1 ADQFEALASSI
12 TVGDCIDYDSLKAE
26 SYMKAGYAIR
36 QEQRALR
43 GEVES
48 LVKKILNWTGLR
60 KIQINPVQALKLA

>member
-1 ADQFEALASSI
+1 
-12 TVGDCIDYDSLKAE
+12 
-26 SYMKAGYAIR
+26 MKAGYAIR